1 MAGSSVSKT
10 IIYSVSNL
18 SSYKA
23 MTKCNLYS
31 IQGGP
36 RTILAWLLSA
46 MLLLAG
52 LTGLTSCVY
61 DDPSACPPEQG
72 DFYLSMSVAPQSTFR
87 QGTDPLPEP
96 ELQAKLTAAEN
107 KVKSVRVLIFDHATG
122 HCLVNQVLGGY
133 TQPATDGTPWSHPV
147 LIPGDVKSFD
157 FYFVANEASKTYN
170 LTTALQ
176 GVTERGHLY
185 FRPELTQIP
194 WQPEFLPKLAEG
206 GSGEE
211 DLIPMTAICSNV
223 SLDDIKQMLGQGTKE
238 DPYRFL
244 AKNGKH
250 RPVRLTRVLARV
262 DITMPDMIAN
272 SVLGDPK
279 SDQMLVLD
287 YIDDFQMALYNVPR
301 YFALFASRYYDENQ
315 WTPSLYN
322 PISSNYYRAP
332 QDGQDC
338 YYLERD
344 KNKVQR
350 NMASTAS
357 AGQAIG
363 ELRTSDYYT
372 TIYVPEFI
380 RQTNVEAEKT
390 PDQLAAMQLRLT
402 FKVNEWD
409 PLKRNSNVYQ
419 VNKHSIEDRFD
430 DRTTEV
436 TGQLA
441 ANNAGVSNY
450 SVIRNTWYQIKI
462 TQQDFK

>member
-10 IIYSVSNL
+10 IIYNVSNL

-31 IQGGP
+31 IQGGS

-87 QGTDPLPEP
+87 QGEVPLS
-96 ELQAKLTAAEN
+96 ELQKKLSNAEN
-107 KVKSVRVLIFDHATG
+107 KIKSVRVLIFDHATG
-122 HCLVNQVLGGY
+122 KCLVNQVLGGY
-133 TQPATDGTPWSHPV
+133 TQPVTNGTPWSHPV

-176 GVTERGHLY
+176 GVTEREQLY
-185 FRPELTQIP
+185 TLPELTKIP

-211 DLIPMTAICSNV
+211 DLIPMTTVCPNV
-223 SLDDIKQMLGQGTKE
+223 SINAIKQMLGKGTE
-238 DPYRFL
+238 PDPYRFL
-244 AKNGKH
+244 ATPTERH
-250 RPVRLTRVLARV
+250 PVRLTRVLARI

-272 SVLGDPK
+272 KVLGDPT
-279 SDQMLVLD
+279 SDQVLVLD
-287 YIDDFQMALYNVPR
+287 YIEDFEMALYNVPR
-301 YFALFASRYYDENQ
+301 YFSLFASRYYDENQ
-315 WTPSLYN
+315 WTTSLYS
-322 PISSNYYRAP
+322 PINNNYYTNP

-338 YYLERD
+338 YYIERD
-344 KNKVQR
+344 KDKVQR
-350 NMASTAS
+350 NMASTD
-357 AGQAIG
+357 GTGHAIG
-363 ELRTSDYYT
+363 ELSCSDYYT

-380 RQTNVEAEKT
+380 RPKSADAGLTS
-390 PDQLAAMQLRLT
+390 DHLAAMQLRLT
-402 FKVNEWD
+402 FQVNDWD
-409 PLKRNSNVYQ
+409 PKHRTGYQ
-419 VNKHSIEDRFD
+419 FGRHPLVDKFD
-430 DRTTEV
+430 DRVSEK

-441 ANNAGVSNY
+441 ANNKDVSTY
-450 SVIRNTWYQIKI
+450 SVIRNTWYRIKI
-462 TQQDFK
+462 TQEVDL

>member
-10 IIYSVSNL
+10 IIYNVSNL

>member
-10 IIYSVSNL
+10 IIYNVSNL

-36 RTILAWLLSA
+36 RTILAWLFSA

-61 DDPSACPPEQG
+61 EDPSACPPEVESG

-87 QGTDPLPEP
+87 QGEVPLPE
-96 ELQAKLTAAEN
+96 LQEKLKNAEDMI
-107 KVKSVRVLIFDHATG
+107 KSVRVLIFDHATG
-122 HCLVNQVLGGY
+122 KCLVNQVLGGY
-133 TQPATDGTPWSHPV
+133 TQPVTNGTPWSHPV
-147 LIPGDVKSFD
+147 LIPGNVQSFD

-176 GVTERGHLY
+176 GVTEREQLY
-185 FRPELTQIP
+185 TLPGLTRIP
-194 WQPEFLPKLAEG
+194 WQPEFLPSLADG

-244 AKNGKH
+244 AENGKR
-250 RPVRLTRVLARV
+250 RPVRLTRVLARI

-287 YIDDFQMALYNVPR
+287 YIEDFQMALYNVPR
-301 YFALFASRYYDENQ
+301 YFSLFASRYYDENQ
-315 WTPSLYN
+315 WTTSLYS
-322 PISSNYYRAP
+322 PISNNYYTNP

-357 AGQAIG
+357 TGQAIG

-380 RQTNVEAEKT
+380 RPTSADAGLT

-402 FKVNEWD
+402 FQVNDWD
-409 PLKRNSNVYQ
+409 PKHRTGYQ
-419 VNKHSIEDRFD
+419 VGRHPLKDKFD
-430 DRTTEV
+430 DRDSEEK
-436 TGQLA
+436 GQLA
-441 ANNAGVSNY
+441 ANNKDVSIY

-462 TQQDFK
+462 TQQDFE

>member
-10 IIYSVSNL
+10 IIYNVSNL

-46 MLLLAG
+46 MLL

-133 TQPATDGTPWSHPV
+133 TQPKDNTTAWSHPV
-147 LIPGDVKSFD
+147 MIPKEIKSFD

-176 GVTERGHLY
+176 GVSERGQLY
-185 FRPELTQIP
+185 TLPELTKIP
-194 WQPEFLPKLAEG
+194 WQPEFMPKLAEG
-206 GSGEE
+206 GAED
-211 DLIPMTAICSNV
+211 DLIPMTAICPNV
-223 SLDDIKQMLGQGTKE
+223 SLDAIKHMLGQGTE
-238 DPYRFL
+238 RDPYRFL
-244 AKNGKH
+244 ATSTERH
-250 RPVRLTRVLARV
+250 PVRLTRVLARI

-272 SVLGDPK
+272 KVLGDPK
-279 SDQMLVLD
+279 SDQVLVLD
-287 YIDDFQMALYNVPR
+287 YIDDFEMALYNVPR
-301 YFALFASRYYDENQ
+301 YFSLFASRYYDENR
-315 WTPSLYN
+315 WTTTLYS
-322 PISSNYYRAP
+322 PISNNYYTNP

-344 KNKVQR
+344 KDKVQR
-350 NMASTAS
+350 NMASTD
-357 AGQAIG
+357 GTGHAIG
-363 ELRTSDYYT
+363 ELSCSDYYT

-380 RQTNVEAEKT
+380 RPTSADAGLT

-402 FKVNEWD
+402 FKVNGWD
-409 PLKRNSNVYQ
+409 PKHRTGYQ
-419 VNKHSIEDRFD
+419 FGRHPIVDKFTDRVS
-430 DRTTEV
+430 EE

-441 ANNAGVSNY
+441 ANNKDVSTY
-450 SVIRNTWYQIKI
+450 SVIRNTWYRIKI
-462 TQQDFK
+462 TQEVDL

>member
-10 IIYSVSNL
+10 IIYNVSNL

-23 MTKCNLYS
+23 MTKCNLHS

-46 MLLLAG
+46 MLL

-87 QGTDPLPEP
+87 QGEMPLS
-96 ELQAKLTAAEN
+96 ELQKKLTAAED

-176 GVTERGHLY
+176 GVSERGHLY
-185 FRPELTQIP
+185 FRPELTKIP
-194 WQPEFLPKLAEG
+194 WQPEFMPKLAEG

-211 DLIPMTAICSNV
+211 DLIPMTAICPNV
-223 SLDDIKQMLGQGTKE
+223 SIDAIKKMLGRGTKQ

-244 AKNGKH
+244 AENGKR
-250 RPVRLTRVLARV
+250 RPVRLTRVLARI

-272 SVLGDPK
+272 KVLGDPT
-279 SDQMLVLD
+279 SDQVLVLD
-287 YIDDFQMALYNVPR
+287 YIDDFEMALYNVPR
-301 YFALFASRYYDENQ
+301 YFSLFASRYYDENQ
-315 WTPSLYN
+315 WTTTLYN

-332 QDGQDC
+332 QGGQDC
-338 YYLERD
+338 YYIERNKD
-344 KNKVQR
+344 KVQR

-357 AGQAIG
+357 TGHAIG
-363 ELRTSDYYT
+363 ELKCSDYYT
-372 TIYVPEFI
+372 IVYVPEFI
-380 RQTNVEAEKT
+380 RQANATAELT
-390 PDQLAAMQLRLT
+390 PEQLAAMQLRLT

-409 PLKRNSNVYQ
+409 PGHRSGYQ
-419 VNKHSIEDRFD
+419 FGRHPLEDKFD
-430 DRTTEV
+430 DRLSEE

-441 ANNAGVSNY
+441 ANNKDVSIY
-450 SVIRNTWYQIKI
+450 SVIRNTWYRIKI
-462 TQQDFK
+462 TQRDFE

>member
-1 MAGSSVSKT
+1 
-10 IIYSVSNL
+10 
-18 SSYKA
+18 

-36 RTILAWLLSA
+36 RTILAWLLST
-46 MLLLAG
+46 MLL
-52 LTGLTSCVY
+52 LTGLTSCVHE
-61 DDPSACPPEQG
+61 DPSACPPEVEGG

-87 QGTDPLPEP
+87 QGEVPLPE
-96 ELQAKLTAAEN
+96 LQEKLKNAEN

-122 HCLVNQVLGGY
+122 ECLVNQVLGGY

-147 LIPGDVKSFD
+147 LIPGSVKSFD

-176 GVTERGHLY
+176 GVTERGQLY
-185 FRPELTQIP
+185 TLPGLTKIP

-206 GSGEE
+206 GSGED
-211 DLIPMTAICSNV
+211 DLIPMTAICPNV
-223 SLDDIKQMLGQGTKE
+223 SIDAIKQMLGKGTE
-238 DPYRFL
+238 PDPYRFL
-244 AKNGKH
+244 ATPTERH
-250 RPVRLTRVLARV
+250 PVRLTRVLARI

-272 SVLGDPK
+272 SVLGDPT
-279 SDQMLVLD
+279 SDQVLVLD
-287 YIDDFQMALYNVPR
+287 YIEDFEMALYNVPR

-315 WTPSLYN
+315 WTTSLYN

-332 QDGQDC
+332 QGGQDC
-338 YYLERD
+338 YYIERD

-357 AGQAIG
+357 AGHAIG

-380 RQTNVEAEKT
+380 RQASADAGLTT
-390 PDQLAAMQLRLT
+390 DQLAAMQLRLT
-402 FKVNEWD
+402 FQVNDWD
-409 PLKRNSNVYQ
+409 PKHRTGYQ
-419 VNKHSIEDRFD
+419 VGRHPLVDKFD
-430 DRTTEV
+430 DRTTEK

-441 ANNAGVSNY
+441 ANNAGVSIY
-450 SVIRNTWYQIKI
+450 SVIRNTWYQIKV
-462 TQQDFK
+462 TQQDFE

>member
-10 IIYSVSNL
+10 IIYNVSNL

-31 IQGGP
+31 IQGGS

-46 MLLLAG
+46 VLL
-52 LTGLTSCVY
+52 LTGLTSCVKE
-61 DDPSACPPEQG
+61 DPSACPSGQG

-87 QGTDPLPEP
+87 QGEVPLS
-96 ELQAKLTAAEN
+96 ELQEKLKNAEN
-107 KVKSVRVLIFDHATG
+107 KVKSVRVLVFDHNTG
-122 HCLVNQVLGGY
+122 ECLVNQILEGY
-133 TQPATDGTPWSHPV
+133 TPPKDNTTAWSHPV
-147 LIPGDVKSFD
+147 LISGGVQSFD

-176 GVTERGHLY
+176 GVTERGQLY
-185 FRPELTQIP
+185 TLSGLTQIP

-206 GSGEE
+206 GSGAD
-211 DLIPMTAICSNV
+211 DLIPMTAICPNV
-223 SLDDIKQMLGQGTKE
+223 SIDAIKKMLGRGTE
-238 DPYRFL
+238 QDPYRFL
-244 AKNGKH
+244 ATPTERH
-250 RPVRLTRVLARV
+250 PVRLTRVLARI

-272 SVLGDPK
+272 SVLGDPT
-279 SDQMLVLD
+279 SDQVLVLD
-287 YIDDFQMALYNVPR
+287 YIEDFQMALYNVPR
-301 YFALFASRYYDENQ
+301 YFSLFASRYYDENQ
-315 WTPSLYN
+315 WTTTLYN
-322 PISSNYYRAP
+322 PINSNYYRAP

-338 YYLERD
+338 YYIERD

-357 AGQAIG
+357 AGHAIG

-372 TIYVPEFI
+372 TLYVPEFI
-380 RQTNVEAEKT
+380 RPTSADAGLT

-402 FKVNEWD
+402 FQVNDWD
-409 PLKRNSNVYQ
+409 PKHRTGYQ
-419 VNKHSIEDRFD
+419 VTRHPLVDKFD
-430 DRTTEV
+430 DRNTEE

-441 ANNAGVSNY
+441 AQNAGVSIY

-462 TQQDFK
+462 TQREFE

>member
-1 MAGSSVSKT
+1 
-10 IIYSVSNL
+10 
-18 SSYKA
+18 

-52 LTGLTSCVY
+52 LTSCVHE
-61 DDPSACPPEQG
+61 DPSACPPEVEGG

-87 QGTDPLPEP
+87 QGEVPLPE
-96 ELQAKLTAAEN
+96 LQEKLKNAEN
-107 KVKSVRVLIFDHATG
+107 KVKSVRVFIFDHATG
-122 HCLVNQVLGGY
+122 KCLVNQALGGY
-133 TQPATDGTPWSHPV
+133 TQPKDNTTAWSHPV
-147 LIPGDVKSFD
+147 LIPGSVKSFD

-176 GVTERGHLY
+176 GVTERGQLY
-185 FRPELTQIP
+185 TLPGLTKIP
-194 WQPEFLPKLAEG
+194 WQPEFLPSLADG
-206 GSGEE
+206 GSGED
-211 DLIPMTAICSNV
+211 DLIPMTAICPNV
-223 SLDDIKQMLGQGTKE
+223 SIDAIKQMLGKGTE
-238 DPYRFL
+238 PDPYRFL
-244 AKNGKH
+244 ATPTERH
-250 RPVRLTRVLARV
+250 PVRLTRVLARI

-272 SVLGDPK
+272 SVLGDPT

-287 YIDDFQMALYNVPR
+287 YIEDFEMALYNVPR

-315 WTPSLYN
+315 WTTTLYN
-322 PISSNYYRAP
+322 PISSNYYRDP
-332 QDGQDC
+332 QGGQDC
-338 YYLERD
+338 YYIERD

-380 RQTNVEAEKT
+380 RQASADAGLTT
-390 PDQLAAMQLRLT
+390 DQLTAMQLRLT
-402 FKVNEWD
+402 FQVNDWD
-409 PLKRNSNVYQ
+409 PKHRTGYQ
-419 VNKHSIEDRFD
+419 VGRHPLVDKFD
-430 DRTTEV
+430 DRKTEE

-441 ANNAGVSNY
+441 ANNAGVSEY

-462 TQQDFK
+462 TQQDFE

>member
-10 IIYSVSNL
+10 IIYNVSNL

-31 IQGGP
+31 IQGGS

-46 MLLLAG
+46 VLL
-52 LTGLTSCVY
+52 LTGLTSCVKE
-61 DDPSACPPEQG
+61 DPSACPSGMG

-87 QGTDPLPEP
+87 QGEVPLS
-96 ELQAKLTAAEN
+96 ELQEKLSNAEN
-107 KVKSVRVLIFDHATG
+107 KVKSVRVLVFDHATG
-122 HCLVNQVLGGY
+122 ECLVNQILGGY
-133 TQPATDGTPWSHPV
+133 TQPKDNTTAWSHPV
-147 LIPGDVKSFD
+147 MIPGNVQSFD

-176 GVTERGHLY
+176 GVTERGQLY
-185 FRPELTQIP
+185 SLSGLTQIP
-194 WQPEFLPKLAEG
+194 WQPEFLPSLAEG
-206 GSGEE
+206 GSGED
-211 DLIPMTAICSNV
+211 DLIPMTAICPNV
-223 SLDDIKQMLGQGTKE
+223 SIDAIKKMLGKGTE
-238 DPYRFL
+238 PDPYRFL
-244 AKNGKH
+244 ATPTERH
-250 RPVRLTRVLARV
+250 PVRLTRVLARI

-272 SVLGDPK
+272 SVLGDPT
-279 SDQMLVLD
+279 SDQVLVLD
-287 YIDDFQMALYNVPR
+287 YIEDFQMALYNVPR
-301 YFALFASRYYDENQ
+301 YFSLFASRYYDENQ
-315 WTPSLYN
+315 WTTTLYN
-322 PISSNYYRAP
+322 PINSNYYRAP

-338 YYLERD
+338 YYIERD

-372 TIYVPEFI
+372 TLYVPEFI
-380 RQTNVEAEKT
+380 RQTSADAGLT

-402 FKVNEWD
+402 FQVNDWD
-409 PLKRNSNVYQ
+409 PKNRSGYQ
-419 VNKHSIEDRFD
+419 VTRHPLVDKFD
-430 DRTTEV
+430 DRTTEE

-441 ANNAGVSNY
+441 AQNAGVSTY

-462 TQQDFK
+462 TQVDF